1 MTLRERIAEL
11 KARMDGPISPTKLT
25 GIMFD
30 LLTLVEELAA
40 KQEEV
45 SA

>member
-11 KARMDGPISPTKLT
+11 KARMDGPITQARLAV
-25 GIMFD
+25 IVFD

-40 KQEEV
+40 SLEE
-45 SA
+45 AAP